1 MDGQPDLVCVAHLWW
16 DWVWQRPQQLMT
28 RLAHSFRVLYVE
40 EPRIVV
46 GEPLEEFRVVP
57 EGPLDVGRLLLQ
69 SDRATFL
76 ERLEETLDET
86 GRQPFMVS
94 ADITEA
100 SMQFSSSFQA
110 RLEDEVQRVVA
121 QRRDGPLVLW
131 LYTPVVVDFIDLLE
145 PDLVVYDVM
154 DDLTAFKFA
163 PRGLLKARRE
173 LLRRADLVFTGGPS
187 LQRLTVGER
196 PDAHHFPS
204 GVDRRHYAQGREER
218 LPVAAPLRDLPHPIV
233 GYVGVVDERLDYELL
248 GEAVRLRPDWSWVLV
263 GPLLKVEKDALPEA
277 PNLHYLGKQSYED
290 LPAFLKGFDVAI
302 MPFALNEATRS
313 ISPTKT
319 LEYVAAGVPVV
330 STRIPDVEALYASVV
345 RFGDDAERF
354 VAAVAAA
361 VRRDGMDS
369 DDWTAR
375 VDALLD
381 EHAWDGIAQRMIEL
395 VSEALAKKR
404 SAA

>member
-28 RLAHSFRVLYVE
+28 RLVREFRVLYVE
-40 EPRIVV
+40 EPRIVL
-46 GEPLEEFRVVP
+46 GEPLEEFRVVR
-57 EGPLDVGRLLLQ
+57 EGALEVGRLVLQ

-76 ERLEETLDET
+76 ERLQETLDET
-86 GRQPFMVS
+86 GRQPFTVS
-94 ADITEA
+94 ADIREA
-100 SMQFSSSFQA
+100 SMQFSSSFQG
-110 RLEDEVQRVVA
+110 RLKDEVRRVVA
-121 QRRDGPLVLW
+121 ARRAGPLVLW

-145 PDLVVYDVM
+145 PELVVYDVM

-163 PRGLLKARRE
+163 PRGLLEARRE
-173 LLRRADLVFTGGPS
+173 LLQRADLVFTGGPS
-187 LQRLTVGER
+187 LQRLTAAER

-204 GVDRRHYAQGREER
+204 GVDRRHYAQGRHES
-218 LPVAAPLRDLPHPIV
+218 LPVAEALRDLPHPIV
-233 GYVGVVDERLDYELL
+233 GYVGVVDERLDYDLL
-248 GEAVRLRPDWSWVLV
+248 REAVRLRPDWSWVLV
-263 GPLLKVEKDALPEA
+263 GPLLKVEEDALPRA
-277 PNLHYLGKQSYED
+277 ANLHYLGKQSYED
-290 LPAFLKGFDVAI
+290 LPALLKGFDVAI

-345 RFGDDAERF
+345 RFGDDAEAF
-354 VAAVAAA
+354 AAAVAAA

-369 DDWTAR
+369 HDWSQR

-381 EHAWDGIAQRMIEL
+381 EHAWDGMAARMAEL
-395 VSEALAKKR
+395 VNEALAAKR
-404 SAA
+404 AS